1 MTEESLFLYHS
12 TTPSKNQM
20 VMKNMDLD
28 LCLNLMKGIEVSEKD
43 LQGVIANYLFINMY
57 EDTYKFFIQETHFN
71 DDGFKP
77 TISERKFIRNSIMEG
92 RIMDA
97 INQINQIDRNILN
110 ENSNLLFVL
119 MLYRL
124 VDIILS
130 GDLHTAIKFAKEEIS
145 SCIKKDPNLLTKL
158 EEAMSLLAF
167 QNLNSPEAL
176 EIIKKIQKPDEI
188 SNLVDNSL
196 IAYYN
201 LDPKPILENIIKET
215 LWVESQL
222 ESKPNSYSLKL
233 SNISRCGFKLSS

>member
-12 TTPSKNQM
+12 TTPNKNQM

-28 LCLNLMKGIEVSEKD
+28 LCLNLMRGIEVSEKD
-43 LQGVIANYLFINMY
+43 LQGCNDENMQMIIPIHIMRSLSLRYLRGSLLEIQLWRGELWMLLTRLTKLTIIY
-57 EDTYKFFIQETHFN
+57 LPLDTYL
-71 DDGFKP
+71 
-77 TISERKFIRNSIMEG
+77 R
-92 RIMDA
+92 
-97 INQINQIDRNILN
+97 ILN

-130 GDLHTAIKFAKEEIS
+130 GDLHNAIKFAKGELS
-145 SCIKKDPNLLTKL
+145 SCIKKDKKPCHYLPFKILTYDLFTLLQL
-158 EEAMSLLAF
+158 IILFGECI
-167 QNLNSPEAL
+167 SPEAL

-188 SNLVDNSL
+188 STLVDNSL

-222 ESKPNSYSLKL
+222 ESKVY
-233 SNISRCGFKLSS
+233 